1 MAAPRRG
8 NAVLHRTTTLL
19 GCLAAILAG
28 SATASPRLIAPIS
41 APAAPS
47 LATHEGAA
55 WINTPPLNWQALR
68 GRVVL
73 LSFRTT
79 GCANTDAAT
88 RTLAA
93 RFAHSDLTLLD
104 IRAAE
109 GLPAATAEPSCNSP
123 TRLDVGQKLRRAF
136 GVRQWPSYFLIDRE
150 GLVRALYTGE
160 LTPTGPSAREVEGA
174 IAVLLSE
181 HPANL
186 ADPTLVP

>member
-1 MAAPRRG
+1 M
-8 NAVLHRTTTLL
+8 
-19 GCLAAILAG
+19 G

-47 LATHEGAA
+47 LATHDGAA

-93 RFAHSDLTLLD
+93 RFAHPDLTLLD

-150 GLVRALYTGE
+150 GLVRALYAGE
-160 LTPTGPSAREVEGA
+160 LVPTGPTAREVEGA

-181 HPANL
+181 RPANL
-186 ADPTLVP
+186 TDPTLVP

>member
-1 MAAPRRG
+1 MAAPRHG
-8 NAVLHRTTTLL
+8 NAVLHRTATLL
-19 GCLAAILAG
+19 GCLASLLAG

-47 LATHEGAA
+47 LATHDGAA

-73 LSFRTT
+73 LSFRAT

-93 RFAHSDLTLLD
+93 RFAHSGLTLLD

-109 GLPAATAEPSCNSP
+109 GVPLASAEPICSSP
-123 TRLDVGQKLRRAF
+123 TRLDVGQTLRRAF
-136 GVRQWPSYFLIDRE
+136 GVRQWPSYFLVDRE

-160 LTPTGPSAREVEGA
+160 LAPTGPTAQEVAEA
-174 IAVLLSE
+174 ISLLLSE
-181 HPANL
+181 PAANL

>member
-1 MAAPRRG
+1 M
-8 NAVLHRTTTLL
+8 
-19 GCLAAILAG
+19 G

-41 APAAPS
+41 APFAPS
-47 LATHEGAA
+47 LATREGAA
-55 WINTPPLNWQALR
+55 WVNTPPLNRQALR

-73 LSFRTT
+73 LSFRAT
-79 GCANTDAAT
+79 GCANADPGT

-109 GLPAATAEPSCNSP
+109 GLPPATEKPSCSSP
-123 TRLDVGQKLRRAF
+123 TRLDVGKKLRRAF
-136 GVRQWPSYFLIDRE
+136 GVRQWPSYFLVDRE

-160 LTPTGPSAREVEGA
+160 LTPTGPTAREVDAA

-181 HPANL
+181 PAANL
-186 ADPTLVP
+186 ADPTLAP